1 MSEKPMNRILIIFL
15 IIGFYSCEE
24 KQKSEKKTKTAVVER
39 TVSELK
45 DFELLQDFEKNK
57 AEFGTPDTFELNDH
71 SADGGELTVFHDKK
85 FDYVV
90 NCGGYIDHALFNN
103 GGRKNFEN
111 HLSALI
117 NLVEA
122 IDRTKLKTF
131 VNIGSSDEYGNAPAP
146 QAEHRREGPI
156 SPYSLGKV
164 CASHY
169 LQTLFRTEGFPGTT
183 VRLFLTYGPGQDSS
197 RFLPQIIDGCT
208 RGVSFPVSA
217 GEQLRDFCYID
228 DTVTAIF
235 LALKKPKSHG
245 EVINVA
251 SGNPVSIR
259 EMIKTVQNI
268 IGRGIPEFGKISY
281 RAGENMALYDNM
293 HPSRIIIGDTSKEAK
308 MFGKILSDCALSNL
322 DNSQVMYMTSKEAES
337 VKLFS
342 NTYLAMRI
350 SFFNELDSFAES
362 NCLSS
367 EKIIKGTSLDSRIG
381 NYYNNPSFG
390 YGGYCLPKDSKQL
403 LRNFNS
409 IPNKIIRATVESNQT
424 RKDFITKTILNKQPQ
439 TVGVYRLIMKDGSD
453 NFRESAIVDIPNNL
467 IENNISIIIFE
478 PLIEGDNFNGV
489 SIIKDI
495 NYFLT
500 SADLIIA
507 NRLTEDLEKVLYK
520 VYTRDIFNI
529 N

>member
-1 MSEKPMNRILIIFL
+1 MKISIVGAGYVGLSLAILMSEYHEVHLFDID
-15 IIGFYSCEE
+15 
-24 KQKSEKKTKTAVVER
+24 EKKID
-39 TVSELK
+39 LIN
-45 DFELLQDFEKNK
+45 NK
-57 AEFGTPDTFELNDH
+57 KSPINDK
-71 SADGGELTVFHDKK
+71 EIL
-85 FDYVV
+85 
-90 NCGGYIDHALFNN
+90 
-103 GGRKNFEN
+103 N
-111 HLSALI
+111 HLSSKDLNLI
-117 NLVEA
+117 ATSNKNVA
-122 IDRTKLKTF
+122 YANANF
-131 VNIGSSDEYGNAPAP
+131 VIVATPTNYNQQLDSFDTSS
-146 QAEHRREGPI
+146 
-156 SPYSLGKV
+156 V
-164 CASHY
+164 
-169 LQTLFRTEGFPGTT
+169 
-183 VRLFLTYGPGQDSS
+183 DS
-197 RFLPQIIDGCT
+197 
-208 RGVSFPVSA
+208 
-217 GEQLRDFCYID
+217 
-228 DTVTAIF
+228 
-235 LALKKPKSHG
+235 
-245 EVINVA
+245 VINDVF
-251 SGNPVSIR
+251 SINKNTTIV
-259 EMIKTVQNI
+259 IKSTVPFGFTDSLKEKYKSNHI
-268 IGRGIPEFGKISY
+268 FYSPEFL
-281 RAGENMALYDNM
+281 RENMALYDNM
-293 HPSRIIIGDTSKEAK
+293 HPSRIIIGDTSKEAR

-453 NFRESAIVDIPNNL
+453 NFRESAIVDILNNL

>member
-1 MSEKPMNRILIIFL
+1 MFEVGQKILVVGGSGFIGRHIVNRAISLGL
-15 IIGFYSCEE
+15 NVTSLGFSARA
-24 KQKSEKKTKTAVVER
+24 SLVVSGQTIEHS
-39 TVSELK
+39 VVDLNNPALLK
-45 DFELLQDFEKNK
+45 DSLK
-57 AEFGTPDTFELNDH
+57 A
-71 SADGGELTVFHDKK
+71 KK

-146 QAEHRREGPI
+146 QAEHLREGPI

-281 RAGENMALYDNM
+281 RAGENMALYATIDKAEALLGWS
-293 HPSRIIIGDTSKEAK
+293 PKISLEFGLSKMIETY
-308 MFGKILSDCALSNL
+308 KIS
-322 DNSQVMYMTSKEAES
+322 
-337 VKLFS
+337 
-342 NTYLAMRI
+342 
-350 SFFNELDSFAES
+350 
-362 NCLSS
+362 
-367 EKIIKGTSLDSRIG
+367 
-381 NYYNNPSFG
+381 
-390 YGGYCLPKDSKQL
+390 
-403 LRNFNS
+403 
-409 IPNKIIRATVESNQT
+409 
-424 RKDFITKTILNKQPQ
+424 
-439 TVGVYRLIMKDGSD
+439 
-453 NFRESAIVDIPNNL
+453 
-467 IENNISIIIFE
+467 
-478 PLIEGDNFNGV
+478 
-489 SIIKDI
+489 
-495 NYFLT
+495 
-500 SADLIIA
+500 
-507 NRLTEDLEKVLYK
+507 
-520 VYTRDIFNI
+520 
-529 N
+529 